1 MSLEEEEFGSDT
13 DDDDYVPDCD
23 PIVASEEENS
33 GDDEG
38 GQDEASAEGGGA
50 GGKKKRKKKTP
61 GEAVKKKKKTVAGGR
76 GFMFEEESSKDGEG
90 SVDWKAEVEK
100 EKAELNEEV
109 EKKKTDDIWA
119 EFKRDTGGGAAKP
132 KPKPIGGGG
141 LASVLAPTAPTA
153 KNSVPAKPKSRF
165 GDLFDKIENGKEEA
179 VGEGDKEVVKEKPK
193 NRFGSLFDAPPK
205 VEQAKESEESSVKCG
220 DNKVEITKVFDF
232 AGEVVKVSKQV
243 SADSKEAA
251 KFLSGEA
258 TSSTTKR
265 SGGLAGVVGSITKKP
280 KMGCLDKSKLDWNQF
295 VQEKNIREELS
306 THNKGK
312 DGYVEKL
319 EFLERA
325 DLRQFEQEKALR
337 EKTRKSLMK

>member
-1 MSLEEEEFGSDT
+1 M
-13 DDDDYVPDCD
+13 
-23 PIVASEEENS
+23 
-33 GDDEG
+33 
-38 GQDEASAEGGGA
+38 
-50 GGKKKRKKKTP
+50 KKRKKNSQ
-61 GEAVKKKKKTVAGGR
+61 EAGKKKKTVTSGGR
-76 GFMFEEESSKDGEG
+76 GFMFEEESLGGEG

-109 EKKKTDDIWA
+109 ERKKAEDIWA
-119 EFKRDTGGGAAKP
+119 EFKRDTGGGSKPNP
-132 KPKPIGGGG
+132 KPTGGG
-141 LASVLAPTAPTA
+141 LASILAPTAPPV
-153 KNSVPAKPKSRF
+153 KSSLPIKPKSRF
-165 GDLFDKIENGKEEA
+165 GSLFDKIEKVEEA
-179 VGEGDKEVVKEKPK
+179 VGEKEVVKEKPK
-193 NRFGSLFDAPPK
+193 SRFGSLFDAPPK
-205 VEQAKESEESSVKCG
+205 VEQDKKSEKSPLKCG
-220 DNKVEITKVFDF
+220 NKVEITKVFDF
-232 AGEVVKVSKQV
+232 AGEVVKVSKEV

-258 TSSTTKR
+258 SSSTTKR
-265 SGGLAGVVGSITKKP
+265 PGGLAGVVGSITKKP

-295 VQEKNIREELS
+295 VQENNIREELS

>member
-23 PIVASEEENS
+23 PVVASEEENS

-38 GQDEASAEGGGA
+38 DQDEA
-50 GGKKKRKKKTP
+50 GKKKGKKKTP
-61 GEAVKKKKKTVAGGR
+61 GEAVKKKKKIVASGGR
-76 GFMFEEESSKDGEG
+76 GFMFEEESTEGEG

-109 EKKKTDDIWA
+109 EKKKTEDIWA
-119 EFKRDTGGGAAKP
+119 EFKRDTGGAKP
-132 KPKPIGGGG
+132 KPKPTGGG
-141 LASVLAPTAPTA
+141 LASIIAPTAAPPV
-153 KNSVPAKPKSRF
+153 KSSLPAKPKSRF
-165 GDLFDKIENGKEEA
+165 GSLFDNVEKSKEEA
-179 VGEGDKEVVKEKPK
+179 VGEGEREAVVKEKPK

-205 VEQAKESEESSVKCG
+205 VEQAKESEDSPLKSG
-220 DNKVEITKVFDF
+220 NKVEITKVFDF

-265 SGGLAGVVGSITKKP
+265 PGGLAGVVGSITKKP